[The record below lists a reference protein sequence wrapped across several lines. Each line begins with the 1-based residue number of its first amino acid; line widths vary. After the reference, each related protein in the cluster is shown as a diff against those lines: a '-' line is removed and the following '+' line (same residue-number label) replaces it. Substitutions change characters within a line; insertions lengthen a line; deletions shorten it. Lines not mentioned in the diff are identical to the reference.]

1 MRSLSIILAL
11 SLLTFPIHANEEF
24 EQGRVLHNMGNI
36 LSHRDRIKPINRVVK
51 NRLEK
56 LLPILMRETN
66 LDMWVVI
73 NREYVEDELFFT
85 LVPQPTFAARR
96 TTMLV
101 FFDKGKKQELER
113 ITVSRYPIE
122 GYYESKWQGGTLE
135 QQWQRLAEIIAE
147 RNPQKIG
154 INTSKN
160 WTFSDGLTVGLHRE
174 LLNYLPK
181 KYQSRLVSAENLVVR
196 WMETR
201 TEEELEYYPHI
212 VAIARKV
219 IEEAFSNQVITP
231 GITTTK
237 DVQWYILERFRTLQL
252 KPWFMPHVNVQ
263 RQGDKNLVTAP
274 FFGDDNRVIQQGDIL
289 HTDVGFCYLRL
300 CTDTQEMGYVLKMGE
315 TEIPKGLATA
325 LAKGNLWQDLLTGEF
340 KTGRTGNQILARNL
354 KANKKAGLV
363 ASTYTHPIGFVGHA
377 AGPTIGMWDN
387 QGDTPVEGDWKLNE
401 NTAYAI
407 EGNIKFE
414 LPEWNNEWIQIK
426 LEQTAVFD
434 GNKVQY
440 LAGRQTKWHL
450 IR

>member
-1 MRSLSIILAL
+1 MRSLSIILVL
-11 SLLTFPIHANEEF
+11 VFLTFPISADEFF
-24 EQGRVLHNMGNI
+24 EQGRVLDNMGNI

-51 NRLEK
+51 NRFEN
-56 LLPILMRETN
+56 LLPKLMRETD
-66 LDMWVVI
+66 LDMWIVI
-73 NREYVEDELFFT
+73 NREYVEDELFYT

-96 TTMLV
+96 TTILV
-101 FFDKGKKQELER
+101 FFDKGEGKGLER
-113 ITVSRYPIE
+113 ITVSRYPIN

-135 QQWQRLAEIIAE
+135 QQWERLAEIIVE
-147 RNPQKIG
+147 RNPKKIA

-174 LLNYLPK
+174 LLKQLPEK
-181 KYQSRLVSAENLVVR
+181 FQKRLTSAENLVVR

-212 VAIARKV
+212 VAIARRV
-219 IEEAFSNQVITP
+219 IEEAFSNRVITP

-237 DVQWYILERFRTLQL
+237 DVQWYIIDRFRALQL
-252 KPWFMPHVNVQ
+252 KPWFMPDVNVQ
-263 RQGDKNLVTAP
+263 RQGDKNLASSP
-274 FFGDDNRVIQQGDIL
+274 FYGSDDRVIQQGDIL

-315 TEIPKGLATA
+315 TDIPKGLAIA
-325 LAKGNLWQDLLTGEF
+325 LAKGNLWQDLLTREF
-340 KTGRTGNQILARNL
+340 KTGRTGNQILARSL

-363 ASTYTHPIGFVGHA
+363 AATYTHPIGFVGHA

-387 QGDTPVEGDWKLNE
+387 QGDTPVLGDWKLNV

-414 LPEWNNEWIQIK
+414 LPEWENEWIQIK
-426 LEQTAVFD
+426 LEQTAVFE
-434 GNKVQY
+434 GNKVYY

-450 IR
+450 VR